1 MANVLHRTTGSTFP
15 YRKDYRTSVNEP
27 DFPTSDWI
35 WDPDLSAVAGFDSIY
50 WDISGD
56 TVSLANAGTRNARD
70 AEIAAAAEQADK
82 DQQKLR
88 LDDIEG
94 ERVLRGLVKVL
105 IDEINILRQ
114 QHALADRTL
123 AQARTAILNEIDGGI

>member
-1 MANVLHRTTGSTFP
+1 MADVLHRTAGATFP
-15 YRKDYRTSVNEP
+15 YRKDYRQSVNEP
-27 DFPTSDWI
+27 DFPQADWI

-50 WDISGD
+50 WDIGGD
-56 TVSLANAGTRNARD
+56 TVSLANPATRNARD
-70 AEIAAAAEQADK
+70 AEIAAAREQADK
-82 DQQKLR
+82 DAQKLR
-88 LDDIEG
+88 LDDIQG
-94 ERVLRGLVKVL
+94 ERVLRALVKVL